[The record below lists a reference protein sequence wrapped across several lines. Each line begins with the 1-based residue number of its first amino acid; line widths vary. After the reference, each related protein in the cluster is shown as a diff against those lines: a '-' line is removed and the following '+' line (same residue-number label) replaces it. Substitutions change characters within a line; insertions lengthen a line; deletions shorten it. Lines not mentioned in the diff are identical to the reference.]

1 MPKESGMG
9 NRPQNRPDTISELEA
24 KLKQIEASILERE
37 EQGISPDPFEQ
48 GMQNFVLKDL
58 KKIRNEYLESIKKLS
73 KKK

>member
-1 MPKESGMG
+1 MG

-37 EQGISPDPFEQ
+37 EQDISPDPFEQ